1 MGAKRFL
8 IAGLVGIATVMPSM
22 AQVDIDDEISDFGLW
37 TSVGV
42 EKKLTKK
49 WGVELEGEL
58 RTQDAMKEVSRYSL
72 GVSTDYKLTSWLKVD
87 AGYVFLRDYNLSEFK
102 ADPIAEEDE
111 GWVAYQGD
119 LYAPYWTTRHRANVS
134 LTGSVKLGRFKLSL
148 RERWQYTYRPETEK
162 GHEYHIGYCEG
173 VPVEPV
179 IEVGVLHDVAED
191 TEWTFDALLAEGF
204 PVYIVDALRCVT
216 KLSDDEPYD
225 EFIERVK
232 TNPLAVAV
240 KINDLTDNMDV
251 RRYKE
256 LSDWD
261 VKRLKKYLKA
271 YQELTK

>member
-42 EKKLTKK
+42 EKKITKK

-72 GVSTDYKLTSWLKVD
+72 GISTDYKLTSWLKVD
-87 AGYVFLRDYNLSEFK
+87 AGYIFLRDYNLSEFK

-162 GHEYHIGYCEG
+162 GHEYHVGYCEG

-179 IEVGVLHDVAED
+179 IEDKGMKKVKGKGSNVLRSRLQVAYD
-191 TEWTFDALLAEGF
+191 IKSVPF
-204 PVYIVDALRCVT
+204 
-216 KLSDDEPYD
+216 EPYASCEMYHD
-225 EFIERVK
+225 GGG
-232 TNPLAVAV
+232 
-240 KINDLTDNMDV
+240 
-251 RRYKE
+251 
-256 LSDWD
+256 
-261 VKRLKKYLKA
+261 LKKTRYTIGGDYKIAKKHTVGLYYR
-271 YQELTK
+271 YQDFSGSDEGESTHILGVGYKFKF